1 VNIIKTDI
9 PDVLILEP
17 RVFEDTRGYF
27 SETFNAKT
35 WRETTGLDVEFVQ
48 DNHSRSCRGVV
59 RGLHYQI
66 QSPQGKLVRVV
77 RGEVFDVALDLRR
90 SSPTFGR
97 WTGVTLT
104 AENHRQCWIPVG
116 FAHGFMA
123 VSESADVLY
132 KTTDYYAPEHER
144 SIAWDDPELSID
156 WPLDAASILSD
167 KDRGAVSFGEAE
179 VYS

>member
-1 VNIIKTDI
+1 MNIIKTDI
-9 PDVLILEP
+9 PEVLVVEP
-17 RVFEDTRGYF
+17 RVFEDARGYF
-27 SETFNAKT
+27 SETFNART
-35 WRETTGLDVEFVQ
+35 WREATGLDLEFVQ
-48 DNHSRSCRGVV
+48 DNHSRSRRGVV

-77 RGEVFDVALDLRR
+77 RGEIFDVALDLRR

-104 AENHRQCWIPVG
+104 AENHRQCWIPGG
-116 FAHGFMA
+116 FAHAFMA

-144 SIAWDDPELSID
+144 SIVWDDPELAID
-156 WPLDAASILSD
+156 WPLDAASILSE
-167 KDRGAVSFGEAE
+167 KDRGAVSFSEAE
-179 VYS
+179 VYP

>member
-1 VNIIKTDI
+1 VKVIKTDI

-17 RVFEDTRGYF
+17 RVFEDDRGFF
-27 SETFNAKT
+27 SETFNAEI
-35 WRETTGLDVEFVQ
+35 WREATGLDTVFVQ

-77 RGEVFDVALDLRR
+77 AGEIFDVALDLRR
-90 SSPTFGR
+90 TSPTFGR
-97 WTGVTLT
+97 WTGVRLT

-116 FAHGFMA
+116 FAHAFMA

-132 KTTDYYAPEHER
+132 KTTDYYAPEYER
-144 SIAWDDPELSID
+144 SIAWDDPDLSID
-156 WPLDAASILSD
+156 WPLDAASILSE
-167 KDRGAVSFGEAE
+167 KDRGAVPFREAE
-179 VYS
+179 VYP